1 MQQAC
6 AIPFRR
12 ADALV
17 EFCLITTSGKGTW
30 SFPKGII
37 DPGET
42 AAETALK
49 ESFEEAGLR
58 GTIVGPPLGSF
69 AYHKWETTL
78 EVTVWLMHVTEAAA
92 QWPESSVRQR
102 RWAELSEARGLLERD
117 ALRELLDRA
126 AERIGEHCDR
136 RPSGPPT

>member
-12 ADALV
+12 ADAVV

-42 AAETALK
+42 APETALK

-69 AYHKWETTL
+69 AYHKWDTRL
-78 EVTVWLMHVTEAAA
+78 EVAVWLMHVTEAAA
-92 QWPESSVRQR
+92 QWPEAGVRQR

-117 ALRELLDRA
+117 ALRELLERA
-126 AERIGEHCDR
+126 AERIEQLA
-136 RPSGPPT
+136 SEPPET

>member
-12 ADALV
+12 ADAVV

-42 AAETALK
+42 APETALK
-49 ESFEEAGLR
+49 ESYEEAGLR
-58 GTIVGPPLGSF
+58 GAIVGPPLGSF
-69 AYHKWETTL
+69 AYRKWETRL
-78 EVTVWLMHVTEAAA
+78 EVTVLLMHVTEAAA
-92 QWPESSVRQR
+92 QWPEAGLRQR

-117 ALRELLDRA
+117 ALRDLLERA
-126 AERIGEHCDR
+126 AERIGEL
-136 RPSGPPT
+136 PAAEPPPP